1 MILKRITIKKYGNLQ
16 DKTLEF
22 SPGINVLHGENA
34 DEKNTIY
41 KFIKN
46 MLYGFEPFSV
56 QDEEGEN
63 CGGTIWFES
72 QGKNYRLTRE
82 FSADNPICELFC
94 EEDQNVLDVKQGALD
109 RILGK
114 VSLAVFEDTV
124 WAVQPVNALG
134 RDLAK
139 EIQNYMK
146 RFLKSADRHLDLG
159 RAGQMLKMWR
169 KGYQSQKEKYQRE
182 TRNEQEKLSEKMEQL
197 ESGLDRLREQQGEF
211 AEKSEKFFS
220 PGQEST
226 KDQMEEKIRTVQNKN
241 TGMIVASALA
251 LIVGLVGLVGR
262 FQVTDEMSR
271 MGMDICLIA
280 AIITVIYTTAMRRK
294 LQMELAKLKKQRVRF
309 LAGQEKLKWNKENLE
324 LAYREKLTDF
334 TNLQNEYKDYE
345 TEASLPTSYDME
357 IQALNMAVETIEEL
371 SRRSRIQVG
380 RKLRLQTSL
389 VFQKL
394 TAGKYTEL
402 LTDED
407 FHITVVSADG
417 EVPLERMKGDVIRL
431 VYLAVHVAAGEL
443 MCKEEKFPLILGD
456 FFEMSEE
463 KGITPALHW
472 LNGQSRQ
479 VLLGANTEKEIKIL
493 EKEKIKY
500 QKIRL

>member
-1 MILKRITIKKYGNLQ
+1 MILKRITIKKYGDLQ

-22 SPGINVLHGENA
+22 SPGINVLYGENA

-46 MLYGFEPFSV
+46 MLYGAELSSG
-56 QDEEGEN
+56 QDEEAES

-72 QGKNYRLTRE
+72 QGKNYRLTRN
-82 FSADNPICELFC
+82 FSVGNPMCELFC
-94 EEDQNVLDVKQGALD
+94 EEDQKPLDVEQGALD
-109 RILGK
+109 RILGR

-124 WAVQPVNALG
+124 WAVQPANALG

-146 RFLKSADRHLDLG
+146 RFLQSADRHLDLG

-169 KGYQSQKEKYQRE
+169 KGYQSQKDKYQRE
-182 TRNEQEKLSEKMEQL
+182 TGNEQEKLSEKMEQL

-211 AEKSEKFFS
+211 AEKSENFL
-220 PGQEST
+220 PLGQEGT
-226 KDQMEEKIRTVQNKN
+226 KDQLEEKIRTVQNKN
-241 TGMIVASALA
+241 TGMVVASVFA

-262 FQVTDEMSR
+262 FQVADEMSR

-280 AIITVIYTTAMRRK
+280 AIITVIYATAMRRK
-294 LQMELAKLKKQRVRF
+294 LRMELARLKKQRARF

-324 LAYREKLTDF
+324 LTYREKLTDF
-334 TNLQNEYKDYE
+334 TNLQDEYKDYE
-345 TEASLPTSYDME
+345 TEASLPTSDDME

-389 VFQKL
+389 VLQKL
-394 TAGKYTEL
+394 TEGRYTEL
-402 LTDED
+402 LTDEE
-407 FHITVVSADG
+407 FHITVATAKG
-417 EVPLERMKGDVIRL
+417 EIPLETLNGDIIRL
-431 VYLAVHVAAGEL
+431 VYLAIHVAAGEL
-443 MCKEEKFPLILGD
+443 MCREEKFPMILGD
-456 FFEMSEE
+456 FFEMSGE
-463 KGITPALHW
+463 KGIAPALHW

-479 VLLGANTEKEIKIL
+479 VLMGTRTKKEMKIL
-493 EKEKIKY
+493 EKEKIEY